1 MAIDVTKR
9 PYEYNFSG
17 NPVYYQLHS
26 AAAAADNTISIEIRV
41 RFKAI
46 SDSDYT
52 DLVDLPFDP
61 VDGYVDIDL
70 KEILDGVLEYQL
82 PAFPGNEKTIQAAPK
97 QSGNFYIQFRETTV
111 ANPNGTWND
120 IELNHAR
127 FILKGGLN
135 DFKYAGNNF
144 WVNYFQVKQPFLT
157 WQLSGR
163 LAAYKE
169 RMYLGYLV
177 DDDIMI
183 GELKAMV
190 KVYYTDGSIEVL
202 SNNFAVEK
210 GLVYYIPAGAIQ
222 WALNIPQP
230 AKIIH
235 YWTVQVWDYSDPDV
249 PVSKSEVFKYELD
262 NRNDYIDITLH
273 YRNSLGCLDSLRVR
287 GTVEKKIDYDFTEV
301 EKAIRPDYWDG
312 HYFQPQKSIYN
323 NTEQLTWSGNL
334 GPLRKEEQDRL
345 RDAQT
350 IRETWWERNKKWW
363 PVVITTK
370 NLTLNKSDDQRFS
383 MPIEFTLAYAGSEYY
398 TPDKMDLGEGVLE
411 SNVCMAYLSPITY
424 IVDLTNGGANDGNA
438 KVTVSFTEVDPE
450 NAASNFKY
458 RVVNGATQVIAWT
471 TKAIASGNPF
481 SFVVPKDIVY
491 TLETQAI
498 CGDGV
503 SGKTVTS
510 AIDTTSAAP
519 EEPVPVELTNT
530 RIKNNSSVTTV
541 CKVYING
548 LLVNTS
554 VLGSYNE
561 KYINLDPMFD
571 ATVVLNLSS
580 LFAASAT
587 LDGVPALI
595 SGYSLEWQHVTKSS
609 GFTIEID

>member
-26 AAAAADNTISIEIRV
+26 ANAAADSTISIEVRV
-41 RFKAI
+41 RYKAI

-52 DLVDLPFDP
+52 NLVDLPFDP
-61 VDGYVDIDL
+61 VNGYIDIDL

-82 PAFPGNEKTIQAAPK
+82 PTFPGNEKTIQVAPK
-97 QSGNFYIQFRETTV
+97 QSGNFYIQYRETTV
-111 ANPNGTWND
+111 ANPNASWTD
-120 IELNHAR
+120 IEVNHTR

-144 WVNYFQVKQPFLT
+144 WINYFQIKQPFLT

-177 DDDIMI
+177 DDDIVI

-190 KVYYTDGSIEVL
+190 KVYYTDGTTEVV

-222 WALNIPQP
+222 WALSIPQP
-230 AKIIH
+230 AKTIH
-235 YWTVQVWDYSDPDV
+235 YWTVQVWDYSDPDA

-262 NRNDYIDITLH
+262 NRHDDIDITLH

-287 GTVEKKIDYDFTEV
+287 GSVEKKIDYDFTEV

-312 HYFQPQKSIYN
+312 HFFQPQKSIHN
-323 NTEQLTWSGNL
+323 NTEQMTWSGNI
-334 GPLRKEEQDRL
+334 GHLRKEEQDRL

-350 IRETWWERNKKWW
+350 VRETWWEREKKWW

-370 NLTLNKSDDQRFS
+370 NLTLTKTGDQRFF
-383 MPIEFTLAYAGSEYY
+383 MPIEFTLAYSGSEYY
-398 TPDKMDLGEGVLE
+398 TPDKMDLGEGVLV

-438 KVTVSFTEVDPE
+438 LVTVSFTEVDPE

-471 TKAIASGNPF
+471 TKTIASGNPF

-503 SGKTVTS
+503 SGKKTTS
-510 AIDTTSAAP
+510 DIDTTSTAP

-548 LLVNTS
+548 SLVSTV

-561 KYINLDPMFD
+561 KYINLAAMSD
-571 ATVVLNLSS
+571 ASVVLNLSS

-595 SGYSLEWQHVTKSS
+595 SGYSLEWQHVTKPS